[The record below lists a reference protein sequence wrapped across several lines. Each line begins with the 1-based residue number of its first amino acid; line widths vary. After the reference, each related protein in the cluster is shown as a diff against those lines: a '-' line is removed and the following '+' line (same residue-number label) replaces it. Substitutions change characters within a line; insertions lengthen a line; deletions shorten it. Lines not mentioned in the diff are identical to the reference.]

1 MTDPDTS
8 ERSSSRGL
16 LLAGAALVWM
26 AAMLWSARATI
37 TGGVDAE
44 TTVTNTAYALPG
56 AVSAS
61 LVAGAAVGLAVVTLI
76 TRGRALGST
85 TRFVI
90 AIVSGLIVGL
100 LGALVIFTINTE
112 GWVFAV
118 VAGTVAAAATV
129 GSALGGFRAPH
140 LVSAVCWAALAVFV
154 LGFVLNTRQVQSPLL
169 SLLGSGKTQTSQAS
183 AAQWFTFLQSVLSGL
198 AAGLVGYF
206 ALRRARRR
214 GYAVNVPWPFYA
226 IAGAG
231 PGLFLVVGEVLTRTA
246 GSRVIDLAGQVSVLE
261 LVVQKMLGGARLNSA
276 LIILFVGAISA
287 IIAFGRTLKP
297 AVDEE
302 AEEAEEQAAIVAD

>member
-1 MTDPDTS
+1 MTDPDPS

-16 LLAGAALVWM
+16 LLAGTALVWM

-61 LVAGAAVGLAVVTLI
+61 LVAGASVGLAVVTLI
-76 TRGRALGST
+76 SGRRTLGST

-118 VAGTVAAAATV
+118 VAGTVAAAATI
-129 GSALGGFRAPH
+129 GSALGGFRARH

-169 SLLGSGKTQTSQAS
+169 SLLGSGKTQTSQAG

-198 AAGLVGYF
+198 AAGLVGYLV
-206 ALRRARRR
+206 LRRARRR
-214 GYAVNVPWPFYA
+214 GYVVNVPWPFYA

-231 PGLFLVVGEVLTRTA
+231 PGLLLVVGEILTRTA
-246 GSRVIDLAGQVSVLE
+246 GSRVINLAGQVSVLE

-276 LIILFVGAISA
+276 LIILFAGAITA

-302 AEEAEEQAAIVAD
+302 AEEPAAVVAD

>member
-61 LVAGAAVGLAVVTLI
+61 LVAGAAVGLAVVAMI
-76 TRGRALGST
+76 TRRRALGST

-90 AIVSGLIVGL
+90 AIGSGLIIGL
-100 LGALVIFTINTE
+100 LGALVIFTINTA

-118 VAGTVAAAATV
+118 VAGTVAAASTI
-129 GSALGGFRAPH
+129 GSALGGFRAVH
-140 LVSAVCWAALAVFV
+140 VVSAVCWAALAVFV
-154 LGFVLNTRQVQSPLL
+154 LGFVLNTRDVQSPLL
-169 SLLGSGKTQTSQAS
+169 SLLGSGKSQSSQSSAS
-183 AAQWFTFLQSVLSGL
+183 SWFTFLQSVLSGL

-206 ALRRARRR
+206 SLRRARRR
-214 GYAVNVPWPFYA
+214 GYVVDITWPMYA

-231 PGLFLVVGEVLTRTA
+231 PGLLLVVGEALTRTA

-276 LIILFVGAISA
+276 LIILFIGAITA

-302 AEEAEEQAAIVAD
+302 AEQQTAVAAD